1 MAGVLRSV
9 GPLLA
14 AAALACMAAGCASV
28 HAPERDARV
37 VADAPFTAEG
47 RLSAR
52 HGSDAVSANYRW
64 THAPPRDELALSTPL
79 GQTVAELTGDAS
91 VPYASVRG
99 ADGRVLEATDWSAL
113 TTRALGFPLPV
124 TGLASWI
131 RGGPHPGSAF
141 ESETDGMGRATLLRQ
156 DGWEIVLDYAD
167 ERATS
172 PARLRLA
179 YPDVEVRI
187 AVSALEPS
195 PSPAR

>member
-1 MAGVLRSV
+1 MPS
-9 GPLLA
+9 
-14 AAALACMAAGCASV
+14 
-28 HAPERDARV
+28 PEQNARV
-37 VADAPFTAEG
+37 VPDAPFTAEG

-64 THAPPRDELALSTPL
+64 THAPPRDQLSLSTPL

-99 ADGRVLEATDWSAL
+99 TDGRTVEASDWSSL

-141 ESETDGMGRATLLRQ
+141 RSETDAQGRATLLRQ

-167 ERATS
+167 AGATTPS
-172 PARLRLA
+172 RLRLA

-187 AVSALEPS
+187 AVGSLDASSA
-195 PSPAR
+195 PAR